1 MVIATLGNQTD
12 RSDFLSDSAKLQEAI
27 DELGAI
33 SQGTNLY
40 AGIVDSLQILQSNKD
55 ANPRQCLII
64 LSDGEDDQKSG
75 ITKEEAETAITNSR
89 VPVYTI
95 ALQSASS
102 SSSSM
107 EYAKL
112 LGSFARMSAGGVH
125 YVPQVDGIENAAV
138 ADDILN
144 SMQNTL
150 LLKLGVSDIQT
161 DKDTLLLRVIYTA
174 ADGSSYEDSMDI
186 YSEDLAVLQA
196 EATEEV
202 TEAATEDIPEEPEQT
217 GGHRI
222 VFILVVVGIVIL
234 AGVVVIILLV
244 NKKKSAQK
252 KAQEASEAEISG
264 EAGEAEISDTHE
276 MEETQPEA
284 EVVSDDEASEQE
296 IQRNVYE
303 LRLQAVGYETITYV
317 LKLEEGRDYTI
328 GRTRQS
334 DIVLDENDKRLSGV
348 HCKVRWENHT
358 LYIWDMN
365 SKNGSFVNGV
375 PIQSLGRVA
384 VHEGETLRIG
394 SYEYRIG

>member
-1 MVIATLGNQTD
+1 
-12 RSDFLSDSAKLQEAI
+12 
-27 DELGAI
+27 
-33 SQGTNLY
+33 
-40 AGIVDSLQILQSNKD
+40 
-55 ANPRQCLII
+55 
-64 LSDGEDDQKSG
+64 
-75 ITKEEAETAITNSR
+75 
-89 VPVYTI
+89 
-95 ALQSASS
+95 
-102 SSSSM
+102 M

-202 TEAATEDIPEEPEQT
+202 TEEVTEAAAEDIPEEPEQT

-222 VFILVVVGIVIL
+222 VVILVIVGIVIL

-244 NKKKSAQK
+244 NKKKLAQK
-252 KAQEASEAEISG
+252 EAQEASEAEFSG
-264 EAGEAEISDTHE
+264 EAGEAETSDTHE

-284 EVVSDDEASEQE
+284 GAVSGDGVSEQE